1 MKTIPFDMN
10 EHFDIVNL
18 LKDKKALTKYII
30 DMIMS
35 SEKFSQNLPQ
45 LRERGWTEN
54 GMLDKV
60 IEITAIQSQQ
70 IKHLALVALITVQS
84 SDFNGNVGKMMV
96 KMGRGEDAL
105 KAMFDAKL
113 KGG

>member
-1 MKTIPFDMN
+1 MNMN
-10 EHFDIVNL
+10 EQFDIVNL
-18 LKDKKALTKYII
+18 LKDKKALIKYII
-30 DMIMS
+30 DMITS
-35 SEKFSQNLPQ
+35 SDKFAQNLPQ
-45 LRERGWTEN
+45 LRDRGWSEQ

-70 IKHLALVALITVQS
+70 IKHLALVALLVAQS
-84 SDFNGNVGKMMV
+84 SDFNGHVADMMI